1 MDLDAGRISR
11 GARACRRSLREAEAE
26 GRIAE
31 ARAFRIGVGLAHM
44 QMGDLREAQA
54 QLELGLG
61 HFDESDSELMEKFG
75 ADAAASIRAFLAL
88 TLWLSGDLTRAR
100 ELIEEATRLADEL
113 DHAPTA
119 ATVLMYKIT
128 IETVRN
134 DLKSVVVDAE
144 KFLKISQQHGMEYH
158 LAMSRLYLSLGRTVL
173 GGAQRVDDFRK
184 SLADYRDQGNRVGV
198 PGFLGAL
205 ARLEAAAQNY
215 ERTLALVDEALAMS
229 QESGDRLYDSN
240 MHRLRGGVLLK
251 RDLANLAKAEEA
263 FKTSLAVAKQQGAR
277 TLELLASFALTRLYQ
292 ATGRLVEAHSVLKP
306 ALEGFSPTPEMP
318 MIAKAQTLLGSLA

>member
-75 ADAAASIRAFLAL
+75 ADATASIRAFLAL

-134 DLKSVVVDAE
+134 DLKSV
-144 KFLKISQQHGMEYH
+144 
-158 LAMSRLYLSLGRTVL
+158 
-173 GGAQRVDDFRK
+173 
-184 SLADYRDQGNRVGV
+184 
-198 PGFLGAL
+198 
-205 ARLEAAAQNY
+205 
-215 ERTLALVDEALAMS
+215 
-229 QESGDRLYDSN
+229 
-240 MHRLRGGVLLK
+240 LR
-251 RDLANLAKAEEA
+251 
-263 FKTSLAVAKQQGAR
+263 
-277 TLELLASFALTRLYQ
+277 SF
-292 ATGRLVEAHSVLKP
+292 
-306 ALEGFSPTPEMP
+306 
-318 MIAKAQTLLGSLA
+318 